1 MRKQYD
7 QELENLHNLLVDMGN
22 LCQEAIFMAARILQD
37 KNTSKE
43 AVDEKEKAIDKKER
57 EIEQLCM
64 HLILRQQPVASDLRR
79 IGAALKMIT
88 DMERIGDQAADIADL
103 SRFISG
109 KENQGESQGHLWEMA
124 QATVKMV
131 TDSVTS
137 FVNDDYD
144 LALQVMKADDAVDTL
159 FEKIKKDI
167 IDMIRNQ
174 QVDAEGSLDL
184 LMAAK
189 YFERIGDHA
198 VNIAEWVEYSI
209 TGGHENKE
217 D

>member
-7 QELENLHNLLVDMGN
+7 QELDNLHNLLVEMGN
-22 LCQEAIFMAARILQD
+22 MCQEAIFMAAHILQEED
-37 KNTSKE
+37 PDVE
-43 AVDEKEKAIDKKER
+43 AVEEKEKAIDKKER
-57 EIEQLCM
+57 EIEHLCM
-64 HLILRQQPVASDLRR
+64 HLILRQQPIASDLRR

-103 SRFISG
+103 ARFIAG
-109 KENQGESQGHLWEMA
+109 KEKQGESQGHLWEMA

-131 TDSVTS
+131 TDSVAS

-167 IDMIRNQ
+167 IDMIRTQ

>member
-7 QELENLHNLLVDMGN
+7 QDNLHNLLVEMGN
-22 LCQEAIFMAARILQD
+22 MCQEAIFMAAHILQEED
-37 KNTSKE
+37 PDVE
-43 AVDEKEKAIDKKER
+43 AVEEKEKAIDKKER
-57 EIEQLCM
+57 EIEHLCM
-64 HLILRQQPVASDLRR
+64 HLILRQQPIASDLRR

-103 SRFISG
+103 ARFIAG
-109 KENQGESQGHLWEMA
+109 KEKQGESQGHLWEMA

-131 TDSVTS
+131 TDSVAS

-167 IDMIRNQ
+167 IDMIRTQ

>member
-1 MRKQYD
+1 MRIQYD
-7 QELENLHNLLVDMGN
+7 QELENLHNLLVEMGN

-37 KNTSKE
+37 ENTSKE

-57 EIEQLCM
+57 EIEHLCM

-109 KENQGESQGHLWEMA
+109 KEKQGESEGHLWEMA

-167 IDMIRNQ
+167 IDMIRTQ

-198 VNIAEWVEYSI
+198 VNIAEWGRVFHYRR
-209 TGGHENKE
+209 T
-217 D
+217 

>member
-7 QELENLHNLLVDMGN
+7 EELENLHNLLVEMGN
-22 LCQEAIFMAARILQD
+22 LCQEAIFMAAHILQEE
-37 KNTSKE
+37 NPSKE

-109 KENQGESQGHLWEMA
+109 KEKQGESEGHLWEMA

-137 FVNDDYD
+137 FVNNDYE
-144 LALQVMKADDAVDTL
+144 LALQVMKSDDTVDTL
-159 FEKIKKDI
+159 LEKIKKDI
-167 IDMIRNQ
+167 IDMIRTQ

>member
-1 MRKQYD
+1 
-7 QELENLHNLLVDMGN
+7 
-22 LCQEAIFMAARILQD
+22 MAAHILQEED
-37 KNTSKE
+37 PDVE
-43 AVDEKEKAIDKKER
+43 AVEEKEKAIDKKER
-57 EIEQLCM
+57 EIEHLCM
-64 HLILRQQPVASDLRR
+64 HLILRQQPIASDLRR

-103 SRFISG
+103 ARFIAG
-109 KENQGESQGHLWEMA
+109 KEKQGESQGHLWEMA

-131 TDSVTS
+131 TDSVAS

-167 IDMIRNQ
+167 IDMIRTQ

>member
-7 QELENLHNLLVDMGN
+7 QELDNLHNLLVEMGN
-22 LCQEAIFMAARILQD
+22 MCQEAIFMAAHILQEED
-37 KNTSKE
+37 PDVE
-43 AVDEKEKAIDKKER
+43 AVEEKEKAIDKKER
-57 EIEQLCM
+57 EIEHLCM
-64 HLILRQQPVASDLRR
+64 HLILRQQPIASDLRR

-103 SRFISG
+103 ARFIAG
-109 KENQGESQGHLWEMA
+109 KEKQGESQGHLWEMA

-131 TDSVTS
+131 TDSVAS

-167 IDMIRNQ
+167 LDMIRTQ

>member
-1 MRKQYD
+1 MRRRYD
-7 QELENLHNLLVDMGN
+7 EELENLHNLLVEMGN
-22 LCQEAIFMAARILQD
+22 LCQEAIFMAAHIIQED
-37 KNTSKE
+37 NPVKE
-43 AVDEKEKAIDKKER
+43 AVEAKEKEIDKKER

-64 HLILRQQPVASDLRR
+64 HSILRQQPIASDLRR

-103 SRFISG
+103 SRFIAG
-109 KENQGESQGHLWEMA
+109 KKTQGKSQEHLWRMA

-137 FVNDDYD
+137 FVNDDYNM
-144 LALQVMKADDAVDTL
+144 ALQVMKADDEVDTL

-167 IDMIRNQ
+167 MEMIRSQ
-174 QVDAEGSLDL
+174 AVDAEGPLDL

>member
-1 MRKQYD
+1 MRRHYD
-7 QELENLHNLLVDMGN
+7 EELENLHNLLVEMGN
-22 LCQEAIFMAARILQD
+22 MCQEAIFMAARVLQD
-37 KNTSKE
+37 ENAPKE
-43 AVDEKEKAIDKKER
+43 AIDKKEKEIDKKER

-64 HLILRQQPVASDLRR
+64 HLILRQQPIASDLRR

-88 DMERIGDQAADIADL
+88 DMERIGDQASDIADL
-103 SRFISG
+103 ARFISG
-109 KENQGESQGHLWEMA
+109 KEKQGESQGHLWDMA

-144 LALQVMKADDAVDTL
+144 LALQVMKSDDRVDSL
-159 FEKIKKDI
+159 FEKIKCDI
-167 IDMIRNQ
+167 IDMIRNN
-174 QVDAEGSLDL
+174 QVEAESSLDL

>member
-1 MRKQYD
+1 
-7 QELENLHNLLVDMGN
+7 
-22 LCQEAIFMAARILQD
+22 
-37 KNTSKE
+37 
-43 AVDEKEKAIDKKER
+43 
-57 EIEQLCM
+57 M
-64 HLILRQQPVASDLRR
+64 HLILRQQPIASDLRR

-103 SRFISG
+103 SRFIAG
-109 KENQGESQGHLWEMA
+109 KKTQGKSQEHLWRMA

-137 FVNDDYD
+137 FVNDDYNM
-144 LALQVMKADDAVDTL
+144 ALQVMKADDEVDTL

-167 IDMIRNQ
+167 MEMIRSQ
-174 QVDAEGSLDL
+174 AVDAQGSLDL

-198 VNIAEWVEYSI
+198 VNIAEWVEFSI

>member
-7 QELENLHNLLVDMGN
+7 LELENLHNLLVDMGN
-22 LCQEAIFMAARILQD
+22 MCQEAIFMAARVLQD
-37 KNTSKE
+37 ENASKE
-43 AVDEKEKAIDKKER
+43 AIDKKEKDIDKRER

-64 HLILRQQPVASDLRR
+64 HLILRQQPIASDLRR

-88 DMERIGDQAADIADL
+88 DMERIGDQASDIADL
-103 SRFISG
+103 ARFISG
-109 KENQGESQGHLWEMA
+109 KENQGESREHLWAMA

-137 FVNDDYD
+137 FVNDDYE
-144 LALQVMKADDAVDTL
+144 LALQVMKADDEVDRL
-159 FEKIKKDI
+159 FEKIKRDI
-167 IDMIRNQ
+167 IDMIRNN
-174 QVDAEGSLDL
+174 QVEAENSLDL

>member
-1 MRKQYD
+1 MRVLYD
-7 QELENLHNLLVDMGN
+7 EELENLHNLLVEMGN
-22 LCQEAIFMAARILQD
+22 LCQEAIFMAAHILQEE
-37 KNTSKE
+37 NPSKE

-57 EIEQLCM
+57 QIEQLCM

-79 IGAALKMIT
+79 IGSALKMIT

-109 KENQGESQGHLWEMA
+109 KKFEGKSREHLWKMA

-131 TDSVTS
+131 TDSVNS

-144 LALQVMKADDAVDTL
+144 MALEVMKADDEVDTL

-167 IDMIRNQ
+167 MEMIRSQ
-174 QVDAEGSLDL
+174 DVDAEGSLDL

>member
-7 QELENLHNLLVDMGN
+7 QELDNLHNLLVEMGN
-22 LCQEAIFMAARILQD
+22 MCQEAIFMAAHILQEED
-37 KNTSKE
+37 PDVE
-43 AVDEKEKAIDKKER
+43 AVEEKEKAIDKKER
-57 EIEQLCM
+57 EIEHLCM
-64 HLILRQQPVASDLRR
+64 HLILRQR

-103 SRFISG
+103 ARFIAG
-109 KENQGESQGHLWEMA
+109 KEKQGESQGHLWEMA

-131 TDSVTS
+131 TDSVAS

-167 IDMIRNQ
+167 IDMIRTQ
-174 QVDAEGSLDL
+174 QVDAE
-184 LMAAK
+184 
-189 YFERIGDHA
+189 
-198 VNIAEWVEYSI
+198 
-209 TGGHENKE
+209 
-217 D
+217 

>member
-1 MRKQYD
+1 MRKHYD
-7 QELENLHNLLVDMGN
+7 EELENLHNLLVEMGN
-22 LCQEAIFMAARILQD
+22 LCQEAIFMAAHIIKDNSL
-37 KNTSKE
+37 SKE

-57 EIEQLCM
+57 QIEQLCM
-64 HLILRQQPVASDLRR
+64 HLILRQQPIATDLRK
-79 IGAALKMIT
+79 IGSALKMIT

-103 SRFISG
+103 SRFIAG
-109 KENQGESQGHLWEMA
+109 KQNQGKSQEHLWKMA

-137 FVNDDYD
+137 FVNDDYEM
-144 LALQVMKADDAVDTL
+144 ALQVMKADDEVDSL

-167 IDMIRNQ
+167 VDMIRIQN
-174 QVDAEGSLDL
+174 VDAEGMLDL

>member
-7 QELENLHNLLVDMGN
+7 QELDNLHNLLVEMGN
-22 LCQEAIFMAARILQD
+22 MCQEAIFMAAHILQEED
-37 KNTSKE
+37 PDVE
-43 AVDEKEKAIDKKER
+43 AVEEKEKAIDKTER
-57 EIEQLCM
+57 EIEHLCM
-64 HLILRQQPVASDLRR
+64 HLILRQQPIASDLRR

-103 SRFISG
+103 ARFIAG
-109 KENQGESQGHLWEMA
+109 KEKQGESQGHLWEMA

-131 TDSVTS
+131 TDSVAS

-167 IDMIRNQ
+167 IDMIRTQ

>member
-7 QELENLHNLLVDMGN
+7 EELENLHNLLVEMGN

-37 KNTSKE
+37 ENVSKE

-64 HLILRQQPVASDLRR
+64 HLILRQQPIASDLRR

-109 KENQGESQGHLWEMA
+109 KEKQGESEGHLWEMA

-131 TDSVTS
+131 TDSVAS

-144 LALQVMKADDAVDTL
+144 LALQVMKSDDAVDTL

-167 IDMIRNQ
+167 VDMIRTQ
-174 QVDAEGSLDL
+174 QVEAEGSLDL

>member
-1 MRKQYD
+1 MRKKYD
-7 QELENLHNLLVDMGN
+7 EELENLHNLLVEMGN

-37 KNTSKE
+37 ENVSKE

-64 HLILRQQPVASDLRR
+64 HLILRQQPIASDLRR

-109 KENQGESQGHLWEMA
+109 KEKQGESEGHLWEMA

-137 FVNDDYD
+137 FVNNDYE
-144 LALQVMKADDAVDTL
+144 LAIQVMKSDDTVDTL

-167 IDMIRNQ
+167 IDMIRTQ

>member
-1 MRKQYD
+1 MSGS
-7 QELENLHNLLVDMGN
+7 NFHGS
-22 LCQEAIFMAARILQD
+22 RILQD
-37 KNTSKE
+37 ENTSKE

-57 EIEQLCM
+57 EIEHLCM

-109 KENQGESQGHLWEMA
+109 KEKQGESEGHLWEMA

-167 IDMIRNQ
+167 IDMIRTQ

>member
-1 MRKQYD
+1 MRIQYD
-7 QELENLHNLLVDMGN
+7 QELENLHNLLVEMGN

-37 KNTSKE
+37 ENTSKE

-57 EIEQLCM
+57 EIEHLCM

-109 KENQGESQGHLWEMA
+109 KEKQGESEGHLWEMA

-167 IDMIRNQ
+167 IDMIRTQ

>member
-1 MRKQYD
+1 MRVRYD
-7 QELENLHNLLVDMGN
+7 EELETLHNLLVEMGN
-22 LCQEAIFMAARILQD
+22 LCQEAIFMAAHILQEE
-37 KNTSKE
+37 NPSKE
-43 AVDEKEKAIDKKER
+43 AVEAKEKAIDKKER

-64 HLILRQQPVASDLRR
+64 HLILRQQPIATDLRR
-79 IGAALKMIT
+79 IGSALKMIT

-109 KENQGESQGHLWEMA
+109 EKTQGKSQEHLWKMA

-144 LALQVMKADDAVDTL
+144 MALQVMKADDEVDTL
-159 FEKIKKDI
+159 FEKIKADI
-167 IDMIRNQ
+167 VELIRTNGTDGQ
-174 QVDAEGSLDL
+174 EALDL

>member
-7 QELENLHNLLVDMGN
+7 QELDNLHNLLVEMGN
-22 LCQEAIFMAARILQD
+22 MCQEAIFMAAHILQEED
-37 KNTSKE
+37 PDVE
-43 AVDEKEKAIDKKER
+43 AVEEKEKAIDKKER
-57 EIEQLCM
+57 EIEHLCM
-64 HLILRQQPVASDLRR
+64 HLILRQQPIASDLRR

-103 SRFISG
+103 ARFIAG
-109 KENQGESQGHLWEMA
+109 KEKQGESQGHLWEMA

-131 TDSVTS
+131 TDSVAS

-167 IDMIRNQ
+167 IDMIRTQ

-184 LMAAK
+184 LVAAK